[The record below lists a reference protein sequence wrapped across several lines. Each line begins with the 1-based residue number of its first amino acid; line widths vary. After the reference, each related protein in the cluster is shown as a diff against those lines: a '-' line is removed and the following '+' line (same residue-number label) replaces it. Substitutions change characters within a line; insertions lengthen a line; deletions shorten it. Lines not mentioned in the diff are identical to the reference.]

1 MPETAATGAAVRER
15 GGVAAILA
23 IEDDWTVRTVLE
35 HTLASAGHDVDVAS
49 GITDARQ
56 LLAKGSYDVVLLD
69 LNLPDGNGLDLLQE
83 IRTEHGTKV
92 SVLVLT
98 GMRQED
104 AVVRGLELGAD
115 DYVTKPFSPPELLA
129 RVTRCLGQRL
139 GHPRR

>member
-1 MPETAATGAAVRER
+1 
-15 GGVAAILA
+15 VAAILA

-35 HTLASAGHDVDVAS
+35 HTLVSAGHEVDVAP
-49 GITDARQ
+49 G
-56 LLAKGSYDVVLLD
+56 LADGRRFLADGRYDVVLLD

-83 IRTEHGTKV
+83 IRTDLGASV

-129 RVTRCLGQRL
+129 RVTRCLGR
-139 GHPRR
+139 

>member
-1 MPETAATGAAVRER
+1 
-15 GGVAAILA
+15 VAAILA

-35 HTLASAGHDVDVAS
+35 HTLASAGHDVDVVP
-49 GITDARQ
+49 GISDGRK
-56 LLAKGSYDVVLLD
+56 LLADGRYDVVLLD
-69 LNLPDGNGLDLLQE
+69 LNLPDGNGLDLLRDIKRE
-83 IRTEHGTKV
+83 LGATV

-129 RVTRCLGQRL
+129 RVSRCLGR
-139 GHPRR
+139 